1 MEIQK
6 TVVQK
11 QKKSLFLFFFTMGI
25 VLVAFNLRP
34 AITSVGPLVGV
45 IQADLGL
52 AHWSAGLLM
61 SVPLI
66 TFAIMSPIVP
76 KIANR
81 LTNEKTLLVGLCVLL
96 IGVCIRSVSMSVFLF
111 FGTVFIGMGIS
122 IGNVLLPVVIKDK
135 FPQKFGLMTSVYS
148 TSMGLV
154 ASLASGLSVPLASG
168 LNLGWQGALI
178 VWGIPAVLAILIW
191 VYLIRLDQGKGIPI
205 KSVSLSA
212 TKIWRSPLAWQIA
225 LFMGFQSFLFYV
237 TITWLPE
244 ILISHGISRGTAGWL
259 LSFTQ
264 IIGLPSSFFIPVLA
278 ARLTSQVWVAFGLG
292 LCSVVGYAGLWFG
305 SSFPILI
312 ISITLIGIALGGN
325 FPLALSYIGIRAR
338 NARRAAEL
346 SGMAQSTGYL
356 LAAVGPIFIG
366 YLFDV
371 AQDWTIPLFALI
383 LISALVMIFGMSSG
397 RARHVE

>member
-1 MEIQK
+1 MEQQK
-6 TVVQK
+6 SAV
-11 QKKSLFLFFFTMGI
+11 QKKSLFLFVFTLGI

-52 AHWSAGLLM
+52 SHWSAGLLM
-61 SVPLI
+61 SIPLI

-76 KIANR
+76 KIAHR
-81 LTNEKTLLVGLCVLL
+81 LTNEKTLLLGLFVLL
-96 IGVCIRSVSMSVFLF
+96 MGICIRSVSTSSLLFL
-111 FGTVFIGMGIS
+111 GTILVGMGIS

-148 TSMGLV
+148 TSMGLI
-154 ASLASGLSVPLASG
+154 ASLASGLSVPLASR

-178 VWGIPAVLAILIW
+178 VWGIPAILAILIW
-191 VYLIRLDQGKGIPI
+191 MYLLRLNEGKGNPI

-237 TITWLPE
+237 TIAWLPE

-264 IIGLPSSFFIPVLA
+264 IVGLPSSFFIPVLA
-278 ARLTSQVWVAFGLG
+278 SRLNSQVWVAFGLG
-292 LCSVVGYAGLWFG
+292 VCTIVGYAGLWLG
-305 SSFPILI
+305 SSFSILI

-338 NARRAAEL
+338 NAKQAAEL

-366 YLFDV
+366 YLFDM
-371 AQDWTIPLFALI
+371 AQNWTIPLFALI
-383 LISALVMIFGMSSG
+383 LISALVMIFGMISG
-397 RARHVE
+397 RDRHVE

>member
-1 MEIQK
+1 MEQQK
-6 TVVQK
+6 SAV
-11 QKKSLFLFFFTMGI
+11 QKKSLFLFVFTLGI

-52 AHWSAGLLM
+52 SHWSAGLLM
-61 SVPLI
+61 SIPLI

-76 KIANR
+76 KIAHR
-81 LTNEKTLLVGLCVLL
+81 LTNEKTLLLGLFVLL
-96 IGVCIRSVSMSVFLF
+96 MGICIRSVSTSSLLFL
-111 FGTVFIGMGIS
+111 GTILVGMGIS

-148 TSMGLV
+148 TSMGLI

-168 LNLGWQGALI
+168 LNLGWQGALV
-178 VWGIPAVLAILIW
+178 VWGIPAILAILIW
-191 VYLIRLDQGKGIPI
+191 MYLLRLNEGKGNPI

-237 TITWLPE
+237 TIAWLPE

-264 IIGLPSSFFIPVLA
+264 IVGLPSSFFIPVIA
-278 ARLTSQVWVAFGLG
+278 SRLNSQVWVAFGLG
-292 LCSVVGYAGLWFG
+292 VCTIVGYAGLWLG
-305 SSFPILI
+305 SSFSILI

-338 NARRAAEL
+338 NAKQAAEL

-366 YLFDV
+366 YLFDM
-371 AQDWTIPLFALI
+371 AQNWTIPLFALI
-383 LISALVMIFGMSSG
+383 LISALVMIFGMISG
-397 RARHVE
+397 RDRHVE

>member
-1 MEIQK
+1 MEQQK
-6 TVVQK
+6 LAV
-11 QKKSLFLFFFTMGI
+11 QKKSLFLFIFTLGI

-52 AHWSAGLLM
+52 SHWSAGLLM
-61 SVPLI
+61 SFPLI

-81 LTNEKTLLVGLCVLL
+81 LTNEKTLLLGLFILL
-96 IGVCIRSVSMSVFLF
+96 IGICIRSVSISIFLF
-111 FGTVFIGMGIS
+111 IGTILVGMGIS

-135 FPQKFGLMTSVYS
+135 YPQKFGLMTSVYS
-148 TSMGLV
+148 TSMGLI
-154 ASLASGLSVPLASG
+154 ASLASGLSVPLAIG

-178 VWGIPAVLAILIW
+178 VWGIPAVLAIVVW
-191 VYLIRLDQGKGIPI
+191 MYLLRLNDGKGNPI
-205 KSVSLSA
+205 RSVSLSA

-225 LFMGFQSFLFYV
+225 LYMGFQSFLFYV
-237 TITWLPE
+237 TIAWLPE
-244 ILISHGISRGTAGWL
+244 ILINHGISRETAGWL

-264 IIGLPSSFFIPVLA
+264 LVGLPSSFFIPVIA
-278 ARLTSQVWVAFGLG
+278 ARLQSQVWLAFVMG
-292 LCSVVGYAGLWFG
+292 LCSIIGYAGLWVG
-305 SSFPILI
+305 SSYPILI
-312 ISITLIGIALGGN
+312 GSITLIGIALGGN

-338 NARRAAEL
+338 NANQAAEL

-366 YLFDV
+366 YLFDL
-371 AQDWTIPLFALI
+371 AQEWTIPLTALI
-383 LISALVMIFGMSSG
+383 LIAALVMIFGMISG
-397 RARHVE
+397 RDRHMA